1 MYNSEKTK
9 KKQKTN
15 MKKLFKKH
23 NPPKNGQFQKS
34 KRTQQSDLDIY
45 HHKLRVF
52 ATMLDIWT

>member
-23 NPPKNGQFQKS
+23 NPPPKMDNFQKQENTTIRS
-34 KRTQQSDLDIY
+34 
-45 HHKLRVF
+45 
-52 ATMLDIWT
+52 

>member
-23 NPPKNGQFQKS
+23 NPPKNGQENTTIRSWYLSSQAKGFC
-34 KRTQQSDLDIY
+34 DDAWYLDVN
-45 HHKLRVF
+45 RS
-52 ATMLDIWT
+52 